1 MKMQQAAARVRSW
14 LIQPLSSDVA
24 QSIER
29 LCRADDVRHVAVMPD
44 VHLANEVCVGVAM
57 ATQRLIYPAAV
68 GSDIG
73 CGMAAIGF
81 DAGAGLLADER
92 AAARVLGG
100 MYRLIPALKHPC
112 EAVPEKLPACVQ
124 DVPFSDP
131 RLEKLKDRDG
141 RFQLGT
147 LGRGNHF
154 VELQSDEQNRL
165 WLMVHSGLSAG
176 TRMPPRGAE

>member
-1 MKMQQAAARVRSW
+1 MNTQQAVAQVRSW
-14 LIQPLSSDVA
+14 LTKPLSSDVA

-73 CGMAAIGF
+73 CGMVAIGF
-81 DAGAGLLADER
+81 EADAGVLANER
-92 AAARVLGG
+92 AAARVLAG
-100 MYRLIPALKHPC
+100 MYRLIPSIKHPR
-112 EAVPEKLPACVQ
+112 EAVSEKLPACVQ
-124 DVPFSDP
+124 DASLSDP

-141 RFQLGT
+141 RFQFGT

-154 VELQSDEQNRL
+154 VELQADEQDR
-165 WLMVHSGLSAG
+165 SG
-176 TRMPPRGAE
+176 